1 MKKIFLLFVSIL
13 VLSITA
19 SASDLMVQSGSGGK
33 VIELTKSEF
42 LKKVYDYEKNTDK
55 WIYSG
60 NKPAI
65 IDFYAD
71 WCGPCRMMSPVL
83 KSMAEKYKNNIV
95 VYKINVD
102 EEKELAAAFGIT
114 SLPTILFVPTSGK
127 PHIVKGA
134 LPKDVMEKGIKEI
147 LLGKKSD
154 K

>member
-42 LKKVYDYEKNTDK
+42 LKKVYDYEKNPDK

-83 KSMAEKYKNNIV
+83 KSMAEKYKNSAS
-95 VYKINVD
+95 
-102 EEKELAAAFGIT
+102 LAMSSAVRAARGI
-114 SLPTILFVPTSGK
+114 SIMVPTW
-127 PHIVKGA
+127 
-134 LPKDVMEKGIKEI
+134 
-147 LLGKKSD
+147 
-154 K
+154 

>member
-1 MKKIFLLFVSIL
+1 MSVQRLNQNNFNNAIANGTTL
-13 VLSITA
+13 V
-19 SASDLMVQSGSGGK
+19 
-33 VIELTKSEF
+33 
-42 LKKVYDYEKNTDK
+42 
-55 WIYSG
+55 
-60 NKPAI
+60 
-65 IDFYAD
+65 DFYAD

-83 KSMAEKYKNNIV
+83 KSMAEKYKNDIV

-134 LPKDVMEKGIKEI
+134 LPNDVMEKGIKEI